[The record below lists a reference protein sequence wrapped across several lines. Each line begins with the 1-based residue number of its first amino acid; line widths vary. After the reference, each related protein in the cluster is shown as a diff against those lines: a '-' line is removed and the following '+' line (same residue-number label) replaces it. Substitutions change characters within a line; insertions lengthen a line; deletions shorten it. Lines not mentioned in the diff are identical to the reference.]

1 MGYHN
6 CVSVLLSK
14 RARSHRSPSSR
25 QSSHHRGVLIL
36 PPPPPPESSPDGQ
49 SVAGI
54 GGSSGRGRP
63 SLAPGKEEGHFGPA
77 IGERRP
83 SVPSHQEV
91 CLCAAGVPS
100 GQEVPIC
107 VAFAA
112 GFGHLMLRPC
122 QEMRPRAAAHGG
134 CRRFGSDVPT
144 DQEPRSWA
152 TILVQVSAFVP
163 SKKRVQSMPPWHDA
177 AGSFPVGLATTNHR
191 IHATTLAQLSI
202 KLAVSATSLSSCVSS
217 L

>member
-1 MGYHN
+1 
-6 CVSVLLSK
+6 
-14 RARSHRSPSSR
+14 
-25 QSSHHRGVLIL
+25 
-36 PPPPPPESSPDGQ
+36 
-49 SVAGI
+49 
-54 GGSSGRGRP
+54 
-63 SLAPGKEEGHFGPA
+63 
-77 IGERRP
+77 
-83 SVPSHQEV
+83 VPSHQEA

-122 QEMRPRAAAHGG
+122 QETRPRAAAHGG

-144 DQEPRSWA
+144 DQEPRLWA

-163 SKKRVQSMPPWHDA
+163 SKKHVQSLPPWHDA
-177 AGSFPVGLATTNHR
+177 AGSFPVGLATTDHR
-191 IHATTLAQLSI
+191 IHAATLAQLSI